1 MRSLFRRFSLVAV
14 AAVLACA
21 LLTTGCASRARV
33 HYVPYDYFTWNSQ
46 EAIVYSQWERET
58 NREHTDFTVLSNT
71 DMHAY
76 WKWRHRQPEQH
87 RQTINDGLNSV
98 HSGGK

>member
-1 MRSLFRRFSLVAV
+1 MRSPLFSRFSIAAGVAS
-14 AAVLACA
+14 A
-21 LLTTGCASRARV
+21 LLATGCAGRARV

-46 EAIVYSQWERET
+46 EAIVYSQWEHDT
-58 NREHTDFTVLSNT
+58 HREHIDFTVLSDA
-71 DMHAY
+71 DMNSF
-76 WKWRHRQPEQH
+76 WVWRHRQPEQH